1 MKKLFLA
8 VCIFCASAS
17 IMPAAT
23 YEKTTL
29 TFGVSYDENK
39 TYPIPRT
46 PVKRPTAYISGH
58 TLYMNIYNNPLKV
71 IWNSPKALE
80 ICTSNQIDKRKTDS
94 PCKHC
99 KVLDICRKSINR
111 RVCFV
116 DISKTMGNG
125 YSDYPDPRCPN
136 STVTGYIL

>member
-58 TLYMNIYNNPLKV
+58 TLYIYGC
-71 IWNSPKALE
+71 E
-80 ICTSNQIDKRKTDS
+80 GC
-94 PCKHC
+94 
-99 KVLDICRKSINR
+99 VLQL
-111 RVCFV
+111 VQ
-116 DISKTMGNG
+116 NG
-125 YSDYPDPRCPN
+125 EVVY
-136 STVTGYIL
+136 STVITSDTIELPETFTGIYDLQIVRGKICFWTEIEL